1 MKRNCIVLY
10 LKVIKMLYCADF
22 ETITDDKDC
31 RVWAWG
37 ICEIPFVTSNFGNS
51 IDSFFDYLKT
61 FKKNSKIYFHNL
73 KFDGSFILNYLLSN
87 NYEWVKDKKELGL
100 NKFTTMISD
109 DIKYYNITYY
119 ASEKVKIEFYDSMK
133 IINLPVAQIAKSFGM
148 PFQKESIDYDEYR
161 DKNHILTDEE
171 KLYLTNDI
179 KIVATALDYFF
190 EQNLKKMTQGSNAL
204 YNYKQILG
212 GEKKFRNFFPLL
224 DNTIDSDIRKAYRG
238 GFTYLNPAF
247 AGKIIKKDGYVIDY
261 NSLYPSVMLMK
272 PLPYSQP
279 VFFEGQYEYDKKYP
293 LYIQHIRAQF
303 ELKKNKIPTIQL
315 KNNLSF
321 MANEYLTSSG
331 YEYPE
336 LFLTNI
342 DLCLFLEHY
351 DVYNLEFING
361 WKFRGQTGMFDEY
374 INKWSKVKVE
384 SKLKGNKGMAMI
396 AKLLLNSLYGK
407 FGTAPIGRSKKPILK
422 DGVLHFEKLEEEER
436 KPVYIPAA
444 VFITSWARN
453 ETIRSAQKIYE
464 TGNYIYSDTDSIHAF
479 GEVPNFIKLD
489 NAKLGHWK
497 QEFVIKYCK
506 YLRQKCYV
514 DYGHEPNEN
523 KMRRN
528 ITVAGLPKSAKR
540 TFTIKKFAIGATYEG
555 KLQPKQVQGGVVLKN
570 TDFTIKGLTKK
581 SKHDIMKGEKRE
593 NSRNIVYRVS
603 R

>member
-1 MKRNCIVLY
+1 
-10 LKVIKMLYCADF
+10 MLYCADF

-247 AGKIIKKDGYVIDY
+247 AGKIIKKT
-261 NSLYPSVMLMK
+261 VML
-272 PLPYSQP
+272 S
-279 VFFEGQYEYDKKYP
+279 
-293 LYIQHIRAQF
+293 
-303 ELKKNKIPTIQL
+303 T
-315 KNNLSF
+315 
-321 MANEYLTSSG
+321 
-331 YEYPE
+331 
-336 LFLTNI
+336 
-342 DLCLFLEHY
+342 
-351 DVYNLEFING
+351 
-361 WKFRGQTGMFDEY
+361 
-374 INKWSKVKVE
+374 
-384 SKLKGNKGMAMI
+384 
-396 AKLLLNSLYGK
+396 
-407 FGTAPIGRSKKPILK
+407 
-422 DGVLHFEKLEEEER
+422 
-436 KPVYIPAA
+436 
-444 VFITSWARN
+444 
-453 ETIRSAQKIYE
+453 
-464 TGNYIYSDTDSIHAF
+464 
-479 GEVPNFIKLD
+479 
-489 NAKLGHWK
+489 
-497 QEFVIKYCK
+497 
-506 YLRQKCYV
+506 
-514 DYGHEPNEN
+514 
-523 KMRRN
+523 
-528 ITVAGLPKSAKR
+528 ITVCIPL
-540 TFTIKKFAIGATYEG
+540 
-555 KLQPKQVQGGVVLKN
+555 LC
-570 TDFTIKGLTKK
+570 
-581 SKHDIMKGEKRE
+581 
-593 NSRNIVYRVS
+593 
-603 R
+603 